1 MNNKAFDTIIHQKLH
16 SYSAPVPTG
25 LWDKI
30 AAKDLSESS
39 NPFDEFV
46 QHKLYHHTAEAP
58 SQLWD
63 KIQTALIPQEPNTA
77 NLDEGEEEK
86 KRRRRFIFWL
96 PQELRV
102 AASVILVLLIGTV
115 AAYLYNYRFSAETV
129 IDKPAA
135 PAQVQESG
143 STNQPALVQENPN
156 KQDDHKNALNTGN
169 TEEKTENTAEKMATG
184 EADAET
190 APNTVSAIK
199 KEEKARNASPSWKL
213 DKKNKTASFKER
225 SSVFPYDQ
233 RLNLNGQNINTPGKI
248 QLNKISETAL
258 AEPEEEA
265 YTVAEKAG
273 NAFIRQNKNAWR
285 GNNHNVNA
293 YQHASSF
300 KNVIIC
306 PTDRKRRNPD
316 WDLEVYISPDMAF
329 KTVSNNTATAQLLNS
344 KDSSESLR
352 PGFTAG
358 FRIVKP
364 LNDYLS
370 IKTGL
375 QYSQINERFTYKTE
389 NETRTTTVVTVRS
402 IVRAPGDTL
411 FVRDTSTLTQVGF
424 KTNTVKN
431 RFRTL
436 DIPVLASVQFGNDNL
451 KWGVTAG
458 AIVNLSSWYEGVL
471 LDSSLAAVAVGKD
484 NGMMYKKNIGL
495 GLYAGFHVTKR
506 INYNTQLFFEPYF
519 RYNLSNMTTTGA
531 PFNQKFSIGGLA
543 IGLRFNL
550 NSR

>member
-39 NPFDEFV
+39 DPFDEFV
-46 QHKLYHHTAEAP
+46 QHKLYHHAAEAP

-77 NLDEGEEEK
+77 NLDEGEEDK
-86 KRRRRFIFWL
+86 KRRRFIFWL

-156 KQDDHKNALNTGN
+156 KQDDQKNALNTVD
-169 TEEKTENTAEKMATG
+169 TEEMAEKA
-184 EADAET
+184 
-190 APNTVSAIK
+190 K
-199 KEEKARNASPSWKL
+199 NASLSWKL

-248 QLNKISETAL
+248 QLNKIAETAL
-258 AEPEEEA
+258 AEPEEEV

-543 IGLRFNL
+543 MGLRFNL

>member
-16 SYSAPVPTG
+16 SYSAPVPAG

-30 AAKDLSESS
+30 AAKDLSEPSDT
-39 NPFDEFV
+39 FDEFV

-63 KIQTALIPQEPNTA
+63 KIQTALIPQEPFSA

-86 KRRRRFIFWL
+86 KRRRFIFWL

-102 AASVILVLLIGTV
+102 AASVVLVLLIGTV
-115 AAYLYNYRFSAETV
+115 AAYLYNYRFSAEAV
-129 IDKPAA
+129 NDKSSAPVQVKGSGPANA
-135 PAQVQESG
+135 PASERDDKLQQNKPQQNLNFVGKDEESEANPG
-143 STNQPALVQENPN
+143 NKENEDARVESAAN
-156 KQDDHKNALNTGN
+156 NNKNA
-169 TEEKTENTAEKMATG
+169 
-184 EADAET
+184 
-190 APNTVSAIK
+190 
-199 KEEKARNASPSWKL
+199 SWKL
-213 DKKNKTASFKER
+213 DKKNKAASFKER
-225 SSVFPYDQ
+225 GSVFPYDQ
-233 RLNLNGQNINTPGKI
+233 RLKNISQNKLTVDRTFLNRQ
-248 QLNKISETAL
+248 SEIAL
-258 AEPEEEA
+258 EVTESQPEEEA
-265 YTVAEKAG
+265 YSLAEKAG
-273 NAFIRQNKNAWR
+273 NAFIRQNKTAWR

-329 KTVSNNTATAQLLNS
+329 KTVSNNSATAQLLNS

-411 FVRDTSTLTQVGF
+411 IVRDTSTLTQVGF

-451 KWGVTAG
+451 KWGITAG

-506 INYNTQLFFEPYF
+506 INYNTQIFFEPYF

-543 IGLRFNL
+543 MGLRFNL